1 MGLAACCGVALVCGV
16 ASGAPWT
23 SNGPTGGIVN
33 AVAVDPTV
41 PTTVYAGTNGGG
53 FFKSLDGGVTWSPIS
68 TGVANVA
75 GTVVSGL
82 AVDPV
87 TPARLYATASAG
99 VNAGGFTQN
108 GGFSVYESTDAGANW
123 ASTPI
128 EVLVEALA
136 LAPGTLLAGTLDG
149 GMWRSTDGASTWNEA
164 NTGLVNTV
172 VNELAVDAT
181 PGAVYS
187 GTTRQGVVRSTD
199 GGGTWTPTAF
209 LGTFDA
215 IRALAADPSTPGTVY
230 AGTTLSGAFKSTDG
244 GGAWAPAA
252 GGTPPFNV
260 EALLVDPRPPT
271 SSTPLA
277 SAASSAARPAAPTG
291 RP

>member
-149 GMWRSTDGASTWNEA
+149 GMWRSTDG
-164 NTGLVNTV
+164 
-172 VNELAVDAT
+172 
-181 PGAVYS
+181 
-187 GTTRQGVVRSTD
+187 
-199 GGGTWTPTAF
+199 GGTWTPTAF